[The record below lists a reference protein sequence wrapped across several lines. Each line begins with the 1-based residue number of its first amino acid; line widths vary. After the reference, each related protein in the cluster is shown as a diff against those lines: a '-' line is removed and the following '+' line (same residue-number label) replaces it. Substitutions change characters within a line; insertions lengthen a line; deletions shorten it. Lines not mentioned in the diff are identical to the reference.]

1 MGRKQRFWEEEDY
14 DSLIELLAIG
24 LQTSPEEWIKLRY
37 HPTAWS
43 KSGTEEGHK
52 ATQAQ
57 VKALTALADV
67 VANPSPVA
75 RSALLHPIFEA
86 AEILGGKRNASSRG
100 SSTTASSKDSAHIQ
114 QTRAMLAVIV
124 KSVDTAVQATEPPLE
139 QAPLMNVEGLK
150 PALKST
156 AGKNAARNRRRKD
169 NDKAKGKS

>member
-1 MGRKQRFWEEEDY
+1 MGETPKIWEEEDY

-24 LQTSPEEWIKLRY
+24 LQTSPEDWIRLRN

-57 VKALTALADV
+57 IKALTTLAVV

-86 AEILGGKRNASSRG
+86 AEIFGGERNASSRG

-114 QTRAMLAVIV
+114 QTRAMLTVIV

-139 QAPLMNVEGLK
+139 QALVKKLER
-150 PALKST
+150 A
-156 AGKNAARNRRRKD
+156 
-169 NDKAKGKS
+169 